1 MTVRKRY
8 VIRILWNLLPFVQL
22 NPHCFDLDL
31 AGEELPLPVGVPAT
45 RRHRLVIGGAAIEKL
60 HLEGVLAE
68 VFMGKTALYGR

>member
-45 RRHRLVIGGAAIEKL
+45 RRHRLVLRTIKWRIGKGIRC
-60 HLEGVLAE
+60 GPYPAE
-68 VFMGKTALYGR
+68 RNRVEPH